1 MEIIAILELK
11 RETMYNGFSETLKDI
26 WIYECIIVGQ
36 KLQTYNVAIANTVP
50 SHREERREMA

>member
-26 WIYECIIVGQ
+26 WIYECTIVGQ
-36 KLQTYNVAIANTVP
+36 KL
-50 SHREERREMA
+50 